1 MHSSPRLLQNP
12 LEPVFPPRPRPRLF
26 RHRSPGRSAER
37 RLAPRREAS
46 ARGRGRP
53 LVGAARGG
61 AADPAPGAGAG
72 WKPAS
77 LSQPGA
83 RRPAGMLRAGAPAG
97 DLPWAGEVHTGTTI
111 MAVEFDGGVV
121 VGSDSRV
128 SAGQAVVNRVFDKL
142 SPLHQRIYCA
152 LSGSAADA
160 QAIAD
165 MAAYQLE
172 LHGLELEEPPL
183 VLAAANVVRNIT
195 YKYREDLSAH
205 LMVAGWD
212 QREGGQVYGT
222 LEGMLIRQPFAIG
235 GSGSTYIYGY
245 VDAAYKPGM
254 SPEECRRFTTD
265 AIALAMSR
273 DGSSGGVIYL
283 VTITAAG
290 VDHRVILG
298 NELPKFYDE

>member
-1 MHSSPRLLQNP
+1 ML
-12 LEPVFPPRPRPRLF
+12 
-26 RHRSPGRSAER
+26 GRTA
-37 RLAPRREAS
+37 
-46 ARGRGRP
+46 RP
-53 LVGAARGG
+53 LRDDGAGPQ
-61 AADPAPGAGAG
+61 AASCLRRTPLLIGNQSSALLGCCKPEHLPPALSGREKSTPGA
-72 WKPAS
+72 
-77 LSQPGA
+77 
-83 RRPAGMLRAGAPAG
+83 
-97 DLPWAGEVHTGTTI
+97 
-111 MAVEFDGGVV
+111 
-121 VGSDSRV
+121 
-128 SAGQAVVNRVFDKL
+128 AVVNRVFDKL

-183 VLAAANVVRNIT
+183 VLAAANIVKNIS
-195 YKYREDLSAH
+195 YKYREDLLAH

-222 LEGMLIRQPFAIG
+222 MGGMLIRQPFAIG

-254 SPEECRRFTTD
+254 TPEECRRFTTD
-265 AIALAMSR
+265 AITLAMNR

-283 VTITAAG
+283 VTITADG

-298 NELPKFYDE
+298 DELPKFYDE